1 VEKGPVVSVLEL
13 HVLPGSEPAIAR
25 AYDELGIFERARE
38 SGGFRSGRLL
48 EPADP
53 KRPMLV
59 IAEWDDAGSY
69 ERWLTNPVREE
80 LRGRLESLLADRPEA
95 GGIFYE
101 TARGGEP

>member
-1 VEKGPVVSVLEL
+1 VEKRPVVSVLEL
-13 HVLPGSEPAIAR
+13 HVLPGREPSVAQ

-53 KRPMLV
+53 GRPMLV

-69 ERWLTNPVREE
+69 ERWLANPVRAE
-80 LRGRLESLLADRPEA
+80 LGGRLESLLADGPAA
-95 GGIFYE
+95 GGVFYE
-101 TARGGEP
+101 TARGGPP